1 MAKKFDN
8 INIRP
13 AALAFISDPA
23 AEPKK
28 AAAPKKQQA
37 AEPVIN
43 DAAPKGETRTRRI
56 QAIVTPSLYDQMQQA
71 CWTEHISVNEF
82 INLAIQ
88 ERLGKNE

>member
-8 INIRP
+8 INITP
-13 AALAFISDPA
+13 AALAFISEPA

-28 AAAPKKQQA
+28 EATPKKQ
-37 AEPVIN
+37 PVIN
-43 DAAPKGETRTRRI
+43 EAAPKGETRTRRI

>member
-8 INIRP
+8 INIKP
-13 AALAFISDPA
+13 AALAFISEPA
-23 AEPKK
+23 AEPVKNVTV
-28 AAAPKKQQA
+28 PR
-37 AEPVIN
+37 N
-43 DAAPKGETRTRRI
+43 ETRTRRI